1 MEFSSI
7 TLQSGAVLVSPER
20 TYTVRSVLGRGGFGI
35 TYLATSRHSI
45 GNIEF
50 ELKFAVKEFF
60 PEVFCSRNADGTVA
74 YSAAPQVAGL
84 RKAFTAEARRLE
96 QSGFTHPNVVK
107 INEVFESNGTVYYVM
122 EYLEGP
128 TLEQYVAARSRLT
141 AAETFD
147 MMLPLVDAVARL
159 HGAHLTHYDIKPAN
173 IIVTERDGRQRPVL
187 IDFGLSKH
195 YDDAGHA
202 TSAVLAAGYSDGYA
216 PVEQYGGLSDF
227 TPQSDVYALAATYF
241 YCLTGHAPQRASMF
255 CADDLPDLLEGLAT
269 PHVIKSLRHAMAMSL
284 RYRPADALKFY
295 NELFEGN
302 TTATVINLAEMDA
315 NRPVAAPTTPWSE
328 EWHDLD
334 LALEVDGHDRFISME
349 RWLEIEGTPA
359 AADAKPIGVVVC
371 GADEDFYL
379 RFDSL
384 DYECREDFYD
394 LATLTLREALD
405 AANRYPAIQRIF
417 KHFTNGNYISRI
429 GIDPACLVLVY
440 ATNKWLDL
448 DLCHGV
454 VKLNPVTFQRCGGQ
468 SVTLRMHCRKYK
480 DLRKEY
486 YKNYDLVIADS
497 NGRYIFMDLA
507 EYILSGS
514 AEFDDIIRVGMVL
527 TLDSGDIIVGC
538 EAIGPMRWSEAA
550 RWQRDKNERAFFNPA
565 QVADIQ
571 SKGGYMMDFFEAYGF
586 DNPRACLWTS
596 IRDPQYRHVAY
607 INPLKNWAN
616 DSEKLYVRRI
626 IQMPEHLKRFEYPQ

>member
-7 TLQSGAVLVSPER
+7 TLQPGAVLVSPER

-96 QSGFTHPNVVK
+96 QSAFTHPNVVK

-122 EYLEGP
+122 EYLEGH

-269 PHVIKSLRHAMAMSL
+269 PHVIKCLRHAMAMSL

-315 NRPVAAPTTPWSE
+315 NRPAAKATTPWSE

-384 DYECREDFYD
+384 KYECSEKVHNSPSLTIGQAREVV
-394 LATLTLREALD
+394 
-405 AANRYPAIQRIF
+405 NRYPAFQRLF
-417 KHFTNGNYISRI
+417 RHFNKGNFLSRI
-429 GIDPACLVLVY
+429 GTDTAYNCVRWI
-440 ATNKWLDL
+440 NLDL
-448 DLCHGV
+448 YYGLV
-454 VKLNPVTFQRCGGQ
+454 RTVPNNYVRCAGQ
-468 SVTLRMHCRKYK
+468 TETLVRHPQSRPRFRKNG
-480 DLRKEY
+480 
-486 YKNYDLVIADS
+486 YKNYDLVLADAD
-497 NGRYIFMDLA
+497 GRYFFLDLA
-507 EYILSGS
+507 EYLLTLPIFIFS
-514 AEFDDIIRVGMVL
+514 DTYMYVGMVL
-527 TLDSGDIIVGC
+527 TLDSGDIIVGRQV
-538 EAIGPMRWSEAA
+538 IGPMTWNEAA

-586 DNPRACLWTS
+586 NNPRACLWTS
-596 IRDPQYRHVAY
+596 IKDPQYRHFAY
-607 INPLKNWAN
+607 INPIKNWAN

>member
-7 TLQSGAVLVSPER
+7 TLQPGAVLVSPER

-96 QSGFTHPNVVK
+96 QSAFTHPNVVK
-107 INEVFESNGTVYYVM
+107 INEVFESNSTVYYVM

-141 AAETFD
+141 ASETFD

-269 PHVIKSLRHAMAMSL
+269 PHVIK
-284 RYRPADALKFY
+284 
-295 NELFEGN
+295 
-302 TTATVINLAEMDA
+302 
-315 NRPVAAPTTPWSE
+315 
-328 EWHDLD
+328 
-334 LALEVDGHDRFISME
+334 
-349 RWLEIEGTPA
+349 
-359 AADAKPIGVVVC
+359 C
-371 GADEDFYL
+371 
-379 RFDSL
+379 
-384 DYECREDFYD
+384 
-394 LATLTLREALD
+394 
-405 AANRYPAIQRIF
+405 
-417 KHFTNGNYISRI
+417 
-429 GIDPACLVLVY
+429 
-440 ATNKWLDL
+440 
-448 DLCHGV
+448 
-454 VKLNPVTFQRCGGQ
+454 
-468 SVTLRMHCRKYK
+468 
-480 DLRKEY
+480 
-486 YKNYDLVIADS
+486 
-497 NGRYIFMDLA
+497 
-507 EYILSGS
+507 
-514 AEFDDIIRVGMVL
+514 
-527 TLDSGDIIVGC
+527 
-538 EAIGPMRWSEAA
+538 
-550 RWQRDKNERAFFNPA
+550 
-565 QVADIQ
+565 
-571 SKGGYMMDFFEAYGF
+571 
-586 DNPRACLWTS
+586 
-596 IRDPQYRHVAY
+596 
-607 INPLKNWAN
+607 
-616 DSEKLYVRRI
+616 
-626 IQMPEHLKRFEYPQ
+626 

>member
-7 TLQSGAVLVSPER
+7 TLQPGAVLVSPER

-35 TYLATSRHSI
+35 TYLATSRHCI

-60 PEVFCSRNADGTVA
+60 PEVFCTRNADGTVA

-96 QSGFTHPNVVK
+96 QSAFTHPNVVK

-141 AAETFD
+141 ASETFD

-173 IIVTERDGRQRPVL
+173 IIVTERGSRQRPVL

-315 NRPVAAPTTPWSE
+315 NRPVVKATTPWSE
-328 EWHDLD
+328 EWNDLD
-334 LALEVDGHDRFISME
+334 LAIEVDGHDRFISME

-384 DYECREDFYD
+384 DYECREDVSD
-394 LATLTLREALD
+394 LALLTLREARD
-405 AANRYPAIQRIF
+405 TANRYPAIQRIF
-417 KHFTNGNYISRI
+417 RHFTNGNYISRI
-429 GIDPACLVLVY
+429 GIDCMHLYLGSD
-440 ATNKWLDL
+440 TCKWLDL
-448 DLCHGV
+448 DLYYGV
-454 VKLNPVTFQRCGGQ
+454 VKPEPITFQRCAGQ
-468 SVTLRMHCRKYK
+468 SVTLRMHRRKYE

-497 NGRYIFMDLA
+497 NGCYTFMDLA

-514 AEFDDIIRVGMVL
+514 QFDDNLRPVGMVL
-527 TLDSGDIIVGC
+527 TLDSGDIIVGRQV
-538 EAIGPMRWSEAA
+538 IGPMTWNETA
-550 RWQRDKNERAFFNPA
+550 RWQRDKNERVFFNPA
-565 QVADIQ
+565 QVSDIQ
-571 SKGGYMMDFFEAYGF
+571 SKGGFMMDFFEAYGF
-586 DNPRACLWTS
+586 DNPRARLWTS
-596 IRDPQYRHVAY
+596 IKDPQYRHKAY
-607 INPLKNWAN
+607 LNPIKNWAD
-616 DSEKLYVRRI
+616 DSEKHYVRRI
-626 IQMPEHLKRFEYPQ
+626 IPMPAHLKRFEYPQ

>member
-7 TLQSGAVLVSPER
+7 TLQPGAVLVSPER

-96 QSGFTHPNVVK
+96 QSAFTHPNVVK

-122 EYLEGP
+122 EYLEGH

-302 TTATVINLAEMDA
+302 TTATVVNLAEMDA

-334 LALEVDGHDRFISME
+334 LALEVDGHDRFISMD
-349 RWLEIEGTPA
+349 RWLEIEETPA

-384 DYECREDFYD
+384 EYECGENVCD
-394 LATLTLREALD
+394 LASLTLSQAWEVV
-405 AANRYPAIQRIF
+405 NRYPAFQRF
-417 KHFTNGNYISRI
+417 FRHFTNGNFLSRI
-429 GIDPACLVLVY
+429 GTDTAYLFGWV
-440 ATNKWLDL
+440 DL
-448 DLCHGV
+448 DLYDGLV
-454 VKLNPVTFQRCGGQ
+454 INNPKGFLRCAGQ
-468 SVTLRMHCRKYK
+468 TVTLARHPQKYLH
-480 DLRKEY
+480 LRKDS
-486 YKNYDLVIADS
+486 YKNYDLVMRDS
-497 NGRYIFMDLA
+497 NGLFIFVDLV
-507 EYILSGS
+507 EYLFSCP
-514 AEFDDIIRVGMVL
+514 EFAKSNNLRPFGMVL
-527 TLDSGDIIVGC
+527 TLDSGDIIVC
-538 EAIGPMRWSEAA
+538 RQAIGPMTWNEAA
-550 RWQRDKNERAFFNPA
+550 RWQRDNNEHVFFNPP

-571 SKGGYMMDFFEAYGF
+571 AIGKRMMDFFAAYNF
-586 DNPRACLWTS
+586 DKPYARIWTS
-596 IRDPQYRHVAY
+596 IRDPQYRHFAY
-607 INPLKNWAN
+607 INPIKNWAN

-626 IQMPEHLKRFEYPQ
+626 ISMPAHLKRFEYPQ

>member
-7 TLQSGAVLVSPER
+7 TLQPGAVLVSPER
-20 TYTVRSVLGRGGFGI
+20 TYTVRSMLGRGGFGI
-35 TYLATSRHSI
+35 TYLATSRHRI
-45 GNIEF
+45 GNIDF

-74 YSAAPQVAGL
+74 YSAAPQVVGL

-96 QSGFTHPNVVK
+96 QSAFTHPNVVK

-141 AAETFD
+141 ASETFD

-315 NRPVAAPTTPWSE
+315 NRPAAKATTPWSE

-334 LALEVDGHDRFISME
+334 LALEVDGHDRFISMD

-359 AADAKPIGVVVC
+359 VAAAKPIGVVVC
-371 GADEDFYL
+371 GLDEDFYL

-384 DYECREDFYD
+384 EYECREDVYD
-394 LATLTLREALD
+394 LATLTLREARD

-417 KHFTNGNYISRI
+417 RHFTSGNYISRI
-429 GIDPACLVLVY
+429 GIDYRDFCLGSD
-440 ATNKWLDL
+440 TSKWLDL
-448 DLCHGV
+448 DLYNGL
-454 VKLNPVTFQRCGGQ
+454 VKPEPITFQRCAGQ
-468 SVTLRMHCRKYK
+468 SVTLRMHRRKYE

-497 NGRYIFMDLA
+497 NGRYTFMDFA
-507 EYILSGS
+507 EYVWSGS
-514 AEFDDIIRVGMVL
+514 QFDDNLRPIGMVL
-527 TLDSGDIIVGC
+527 TLDSGDIIVGR
-538 EAIGPMRWSEAA
+538 EAIGPMTWNEAA
-550 RWQRDKNERAFFNPA
+550 RRQRDKNERAFFNPA

-571 SKGGYMMDFFEAYGF
+571 SEGGYMMDFFEAYGF

-596 IRDPQYRHVAY
+596 IKDPQYRHIAY
-607 INPLKNWAN
+607 INPIKNWAN

-626 IQMPEHLKRFEYPQ
+626 IPMPGHLKRFEYLQ